1 MNINTGLENK
11 ILIIGTSGSGKSTL
25 ARLLANRLKLAD
37 IELDAL
43 YWQENWTPASATV
56 FREKVANAISVHTAW
71 VINGNYLEVKDLSW
85 GHAQQLIWLDYSLFT
100 VMWRVIKRS
109 ILRGIKKEKLWAGNT
124 ETLRNNFFSKNSIIL
139 LAWQTYALRKK
150 QYTEMIA
157 DPAYCHLHVLR
168 FKSPLELERYLGCL
182 K

>member
-1 MNINTGLENK
+1 VGIRLAK
-11 ILIIGTSGSGKSTL
+11 RILIIGTSGSGKSTL
-25 ARLLANRLKLAD
+25 ARQLARRLNLAD

-43 YWQENWTPASATV
+43 YWQENWTPVSDSV
-56 FREKVANAISVHTAW
+56 FREKVANAINLHADW
-71 VINGNYLEVKDLSW
+71 VINGNYLVVKDLIW
-85 GHAQQLIWLDYSLFT
+85 GHAQQLIWLDYSLST

-109 ILRGIKKEKLWAGNT
+109 ILRALKKEKLWAGNT
-124 ETLRNNFFSKNSIIL
+124 ETLRKSFFSKDSIIL
-139 LAWQTYALRKK
+139 WAWQTYALRKK